1 MSVAFLFDMDG
12 VIIDSNPFH
21 KIALKAFCKK
31 YGHDLDEEQLRNRIY
46 GRTNKDWLANIFGT
60 LEPAQLKRYADEKEE
75 LFRKIYDLEIKPV
88 AGLREFLVKLDAMK
102 IDRAIATSAPIE
114 NVVFTLEKTDLGQY
128 FTTILDESHV
138 TRGKPDPEIYL
149 KTAAALGNRPERCIV
164 IEDSLSGV
172 RAGKSAGCKVI
183 GITTTHTRSELSET
197 DLVIND
203 FVGLD
208 PKTMIT
214 GLFTADEMQS
224 GQ

>member
-1 MSVAFLFDMDG
+1 MRAAFLFDMDG

-31 YGHDLDEEQLRNRIY
+31 YGHDLDEEQLRNKIY
-46 GRTNKDWLANIFGT
+46 GRTNKDWIANVFGS
-60 LEPAQLKRYADEKEE
+60 LESTQLKKYADEKEE
-75 LFRKIYDLEIKPV
+75 LFRKIYEQDIRPV
-88 AGLREFLVKLDAMK
+88 AGLPEFLAKLEAMK

-114 NVVFTLEKTDLGQY
+114 NVVFTLEKTKLGRY

-138 TRGKPDPEIYL
+138 TRGKPDPEIYV
-149 KTAAALGNRPERCIV
+149 KTAAALGYKPEDCIV

-172 RAGKSAGCKVI
+172 QAGKTAGCKVI

-203 FVGLD
+203 FIELD
-208 PKTMIT
+208 PKTIIA
-214 GLFTADEMQS
+214 GLFTAEEMKSSQ
-224 GQ
+224 